1 MATCAVVSA
10 TFSGLSVPVDGDIW
24 VRWNDTNIS
33 GNDTR
38 RGIEENEP
46 EGAGRVLAW
55 ALVDGV
61 ADPGGAPATGLDQ
74 LQVEALVVP
83 GLLRHVGK
91 ASLGPHGRDAI
102 R

>member
-1 MATCAVVSA
+1 MPM
-10 TFSGLSVPVDGDIW
+10 GW
-24 VRWNDTNIS
+24 VYYRRGEMDKAYQWRMRSLEIGAGTDYY
-33 GNDTR
+33 R

-46 EGAGRVLAW
+46 EGAGRVLAS

-61 ADPGGAPATGLDQ
+61 ADPGTPAAAGLDQ